1 MTIDIKKCDLKEDY
15 FHFTNR
21 KNIDSILNNG
31 LIPSVGVASEIVA
44 DEANVSVSKGGKGVM
59 GIINSFIYKFE
70 KELKTSQIPE
80 EYKKYFKEISNFEE
94 YNLISKENACKAMI
108 RKLKDEVY
116 FRVKLNESDLEQAKT
131 GGFTG
136 YDVKLHNGIDKSK
149 LDVITDSN
157 NKVLSAYEVAEY
169 LYEKVKNIEVFR
181 EFHEDF
187 FYMFEMKEQN
197 NIKDNDFNEVER

>member
-1 MTIDIKKCDLKEDY
+1 MTIDINKCDLKEDY

-94 YNLISKENACKAMI
+94 HNLISKENACKAMI

-116 FRVKLNESDLEQAKT
+116 FRVKLNESDLEQAKI

-136 YDVKLHNGIDKSK
+136 YDVKLPMGIDKSK

-157 NKVLSAYEVAEY
+157 NKVLSAYDVAGY
-169 LYEKVKNIEVFR
+169 IYEKTKNIEIFR
-181 EFHEDF
+181 EMHEDF

-197 NIKDNDFNEVER
+197 NIKDYNDNEEER